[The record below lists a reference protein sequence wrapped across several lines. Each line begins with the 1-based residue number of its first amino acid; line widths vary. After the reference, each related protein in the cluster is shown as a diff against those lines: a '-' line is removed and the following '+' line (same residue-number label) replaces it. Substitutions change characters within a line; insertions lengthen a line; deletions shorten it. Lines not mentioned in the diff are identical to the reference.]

1 MASVSRFL
9 IERLVEAYQQGRR
22 LALVF
27 DYDGTL
33 TPFAARPELARLD
46 SATRG
51 ALAGLAA
58 TPRVAVG
65 VVSGRALADLKAM
78 VGLPGLDYGGSWGL
92 ELESRGRR
100 LRPEPAE
107 DLNRLL
113 VELAVATEARLP
125 AYPGA
130 WLEKKAW
137 GLTLHYREAN
147 PDQIE
152 ALRAEFLALLEPHA
166 AAVRFYQAPLAIE
179 VRPATGADKGTA
191 LHALSAREGAPLPC
205 VLYGGDAANDAPAL
219 AAATEL
225 GGLALGIGPE
235 PPAEAVY
242 RLSDP
247 AALTAFL
254 AGLAATLTAIRS
266 IA

>member
-152 ALRAEFLALLEPHA
+152 ALRAEFLTLLAPRA
-166 AAVRFYQAPLAIE
+166 AAVRFYQAPL
-179 VRPATGADKGTA
+179 
-191 LHALSAREGAPLPC
+191 
-205 VLYGGDAANDAPAL
+205 
-219 AAATEL
+219 
-225 GGLALGIGPE
+225 
-235 PPAEAVY
+235 
-242 RLSDP
+242 
-247 AALTAFL
+247 
-254 AGLAATLTAIRS
+254 
-266 IA
+266 